1 MDQKPRDDLPPTRD
15 DPLTDGLGNPRN
27 RTSWDRVT
35 REEGDWNF
43 LPLLL
48 VAAIIAAG
56 GWILFA
62 SDRAETPGPRT
73 TENTTTTGPARPGP
87 NMNAA
92 PQTTPPRQRLRHQP
106 LSHNKRMLLSSH
118 STPLRRGFSL
128 YEDASDSVVAPT
140 QREAA
145 KPSHCEVLTGRASTY
160 GGGSAPLANPTSMR
174 G

>member
-15 DPLTDGLGNPRN
+15 DPLTDGLGDP
-27 RTSWDRVT
+27 

-92 PQTTPPRQRLRHQP
+92 PQTTPPP
-106 LSHNKRMLLSSH
+106 
-118 STPLRRGFSL
+118 ST
-128 YEDASDSVVAPT
+128 APAPAT
-140 QREAA
+140 
-145 KPSHCEVLTGRASTY
+145 KP
-160 GGGSAPLANPTSMR
+160 
-174 G
+174 